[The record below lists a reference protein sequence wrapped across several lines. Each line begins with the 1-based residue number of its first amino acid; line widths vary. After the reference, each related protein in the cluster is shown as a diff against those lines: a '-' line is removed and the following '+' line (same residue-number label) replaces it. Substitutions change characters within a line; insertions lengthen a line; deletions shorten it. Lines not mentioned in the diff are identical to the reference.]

1 MEIARSIVVDKPV
14 SEVFSYVTDIKREPE
29 WASGIIASKMLT
41 NPPFGVGSHNAAK
54 VRFLGLHFDTTN
66 TVLEYELNRLVVSK
80 PESGSNNAIFYYIFE
95 PFSGVA
101 GTNGAKFTIKQKV
114 ELGGAMKLLKP
125 LIGRWLDT
133 SLQKDLQTLKK
144 LLEAT
149 PYSVTQ

>member
-14 SEVFSYVTDIKREPE
+14 SEVFSYVTDVEREPE

-41 NPPFGVGSHNAAK
+41 EPPFGVGSRNSAK

-95 PFSGVA
+95 PVSGIA
-101 GTNGAKFTIKQKV
+101 GEHSTKFTIKQKV
-114 ELGGAMKLLKP
+114 ALGGLMKLLKP
-125 LIGRWLDT
+125 LIGRWLDN
-133 SLQKDLQTLKK
+133 SMQKDLQTLRK
-144 LLEAT
+144 LLESQT
-149 PYSVTQ
+149 Y